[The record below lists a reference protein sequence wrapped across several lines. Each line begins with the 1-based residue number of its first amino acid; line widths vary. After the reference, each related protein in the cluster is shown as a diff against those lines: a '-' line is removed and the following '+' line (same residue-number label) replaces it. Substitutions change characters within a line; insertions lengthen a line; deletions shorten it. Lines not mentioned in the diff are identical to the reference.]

1 MRAHV
6 NGVDLF
12 FDVEGSSLM
21 PEGPAMVEQQ
31 PCFILHGGPGM
42 DHSYFRPWLS
52 PLTDKLQLIY
62 VDHRGNGRSQRLPN
76 EQYTIEHMADD
87 LEQLRLYLGVERPVV
102 LGNSFGGMLAQV
114 YATRYPESYSR
125 LVLVSTTP
133 SYGFFAEA
141 TKIAEERATDEQKRV
156 MPSLFEG
163 KVRTE
168 AEFHQ
173 WWDVMLPLYFHRYDS
188 VVGGAM
194 LGRTVGNPEVARYMF
209 DQVIPH
215 YDVRPR
221 LGTITAPTLVIAGRH
236 DWITPPTQ
244 GEEIHRLISGSEYV
258 VFEKS
263 GHMPFIEEQDDF
275 LDVVRRFLGIAA
287 DRTVPSLA
295 GRAS

>member
-21 PEGPAMVEQQ
+21 PEGPTMIEQQ

-87 LEQLRLYLGVERPVV
+87 LEQLRLYLGLERPIV

-133 SYGFFAEA
+133 SYDFFAEA
-141 TKIAEERATDEQKRV
+141 TAIAEERATDEQKRV

-168 AEFHQ
+168 AEYHQ
-173 WWDVMLPLYFHRYDS
+173 WWEVMLPLYFYRYDS
-188 VVGGAM
+188 VVGAAM

-215 YDVRPR
+215 YDVRPQ
-221 LGTITAPTLVIAGRH
+221 LGAITAPTLVISGRH

-244 GEEIHRLISGSEYV
+244 GEEIHRLISHSENV

-263 GHMPFIEEQDDF
+263 GHMPFIEEQDNF
-275 LDVVRRFLGIAA
+275 LAVVRRFLGIAV
-287 DRTVPSLA
+287 DNPTPSLA
-295 GRAS
+295 RRV

>member
-12 FDVEGSSLM
+12 FDVEGSSLV
-21 PEGPAMVEQQ
+21 PKGPIMIEQQ

-42 DHSYFRPWLS
+42 DHSYSRPWLS

-62 VDHRGNGRSQRLPN
+62 VDHRGNGRSQRLPS

-87 LEQLRLYLGVERPVV
+87 LEQLRLYLGLERPIV
-102 LGNSFGGMLAQV
+102 LGNSFGGMVAQV

-125 LVLVSTTP
+125 LVLVSTAP
-133 SYGFFAEA
+133 SYDFFAEA
-141 TKIAEERATDEQKRV
+141 TAVAEERATDEQKRV

-168 AEFHQ
+168 AEYHQ
-173 WWDVMLPLYFHRYDS
+173 WWEVMLPLYFHRYDS
-188 VVGGAM
+188 DRGAAM

-209 DQVIPH
+209 EHVIPH
-215 YDVRPR
+215 YDVRPQ
-221 LGTITAPTLVIAGRH
+221 LGAVTAPTLVIAGRH
-236 DWITPPTQ
+236 DWVTPPTQ
-244 GEEIHRLISGSEYV
+244 GEEIHRFIPSSEYA

-275 LDVVRRFLGIAA
+275 LDVVRRFLGIASDQPTPA
-287 DRTVPSLA
+287 FA
-295 GRAS
+295 GRI

>member
-21 PEGPAMVEQQ
+21 PEGPTMIEQQ

-87 LEQLRLYLGVERPVV
+87 LEQLRLYLGLERPIV

-125 LVLVSTTP
+125 LVLVSTAP
-133 SYGFFAEA
+133 SYDFFAEA
-141 TKIAEERATDEQKRV
+141 TAIAEERATDEQKRV

-168 AEFHQ
+168 VEYHQ
-173 WWDVMLPLYFHRYDS
+173 WWDVMLPLYFYRYDS
-188 VVGGAM
+188 VVGTAM

-215 YDVRPR
+215 YDVRPQ
-221 LGTITAPTLVIAGRH
+221 LGAITAPTLVISGRH

-244 GEEIHRLISGSEYV
+244 GEEIHRLISHSENV

-275 LDVVRRFLGIAA
+275 LAVVRRFLGIAV
-287 DRTVPSLA
+287 DNPTPSLA
-295 GRAS
+295 GRV

>member
-21 PEGPAMVEQQ
+21 PEGPTMVEQQ

-87 LEQLRLYLGVERPVV
+87 LEQLRLYLGLERPIV

-133 SYGFFAEA
+133 SYDFFAEA
-141 TKIAEERATDEQKRV
+141 TAIAEERATDEQKRV

-168 AEFHQ
+168 AEYHQ
-173 WWDVMLPLYFHRYDS
+173 WWEVMLPLYFHHYDS
-188 VVGGAM
+188 TVGAAM

-215 YDVRPR
+215 YDVRPL

-236 DWITPPTQ
+236 DWITPPSQ
-244 GEEIHRLISGSEYV
+244 SEEIQRLIPGSEYV

-275 LDVVRRFLGIAA
+275 LDVVRRFLGIAT
-287 DRTVPSLA
+287 DNPVSSLA
-295 GRAS
+295 GRA

>member
-21 PEGPAMVEQQ
+21 PEGPTMIEQQ

-87 LEQLRLYLGVERPVV
+87 LEQLRLYLGLERPIV

-133 SYGFFAEA
+133 SYDFFAEA
-141 TKIAEERATDEQKRV
+141 TAIAEERATDEQKRV

-168 AEFHQ
+168 AEYHQ
-173 WWDVMLPLYFHRYDS
+173 WWEVMLPLYFYRYDS
-188 VVGGAM
+188 VVGAAM

-215 YDVRPR
+215 YDVRPQ
-221 LGTITAPTLVIAGRH
+221 LGAITAPTLVISGRH

-244 GEEIHRLISGSEYV
+244 GEEIHRLISHSENV

-275 LDVVRRFLGIAA
+275 LAVVRRFLGIAV
-287 DRTVPSLA
+287 DNPTPSLA
-295 GRAS
+295 RRV

>member
-21 PEGPAMVEQQ
+21 PEGPTMIEQQ

-87 LEQLRLYLGVERPVV
+87 LEQLRLYLGLEQPIV

-133 SYGFFAEA
+133 SYDFFAEA
-141 TKIAEERATDEQKRV
+141 TAIAEERATDEQKRV

-163 KVRTE
+163 NVRTE
-168 AEFHQ
+168 AEYHQ
-173 WWDVMLPLYFHRYDS
+173 WWEVMLPLYFYRYDS
-188 VVGGAM
+188 VVGAAM

-215 YDVRPR
+215 YDVRPQ
-221 LGTITAPTLVIAGRH
+221 LGAITAPTLVISGRH

-244 GEEIHRLISGSEYV
+244 GEEIHRLIPHSENV

-275 LDVVRRFLGIAA
+275 LAVVRRFLGIAV
-287 DRTVPSLA
+287 DNPTPSLA
-295 GRAS
+295 GRV